1 MKKKCVRDVEFG
13 SIKEILFIVCSLRY
27 VFFSLFILDMIW
39 IYFSF
44 RLWVFHCNVDGAKSG
59 EPIGIGILGNF
70 IIMLTGQCYL
80 SYTFN
85 VVESVFFPSF
95 RWRIKKKELRKIKW
109 RRKSG
114 CSVFQTFFSHWNAIF
129 SFYFVLVVASAPFDI
144 CWLLEQNS
152 ISVLQL
158 VLCLLACLLTRS
170 LGDFSITHLLIQ
182 EFASVCVWVLDA
194 VFRLI
199 YTIMGQHKCIIS
211 LEFIPFCP
219 IPFGTVPFRSVL
231 FHSFRI
237 L

>member
-1 MKKKCVRDVEFG
+1 MCAWRRVWVNQRNSFYSVFA
-13 SIKEILFIVCSLRY
+13 SICFFLSLHTWHDLNIF
-27 VFFSLFILDMIW
+27 FFSSLSIPLQCRWSKIRWTYRHRHSRKFYHYAHRPVLLVVHIQCCRECFFPFIL
-39 IYFSF
+39 
-44 RLWVFHCNVDGAKSG
+44 LKN
-59 EPIGIGILGNF
+59 
-70 IIMLTGQCYL
+70 
-80 SYTFN
+80 
-85 VVESVFFPSF
+85 
-95 RWRIKKKELRKIKW
+95 KKKELRKIKW

-158 VLCLLACLLTRS
+158 VLCLLAHTRS